1 MTAAADCDIHGGRS
15 RGSLMSIPINLCNEV
30 IRELDFRAQ
39 CSFARAIGY
48 DGLEIAP
55 FTLGATPH
63 DVPTSVIREIRA
75 TAEGEGMPVAG
86 LHWLL
91 AVPEGLS
98 ITTTDDA
105 VWRQTV
111 EVGRYLVMLCAELGG
126 RYLVHG
132 SPEQRRL
139 EAGRETE
146 GRDRAVA
153 YFAAVAAEAEKAGV
167 AYLIEP
173 LARRDTTFINSVDDA
188 LRIVR
193 MVGSPALGTMIDCYA
208 TAADGGDVV
217 ALLKEWLPQ
226 DSVSHIH
233 FNDSD
238 RRGPGEGDLAFAPIV
253 DVLQELGYRGA
264 IGIEPFVY
272 EPDGMAC
279 AARAIGYVRG
289 LMEGHGA
296 R

>member
-1 MTAAADCDIHGGRS
+1 
-15 RGSLMSIPINLCNEV
+15 MSIPINLCNEV

-39 CSFARAIGY
+39 CAFTRAVGY

-55 FTLGATPH
+55 FTLGASPH
-63 DVPTSVIREIRA
+63 DLPKSVIRETRA
-75 TAEGEGMPVAG
+75 TAKGEGMAIAG

-91 AVPEGLS
+91 AAPDGLS
-98 ITTTDDA
+98 ITSADDA
-105 VWRQTV
+105 VWRRTV
-111 EVGRYLVMLCAELGG
+111 DVGRRLVVLCAELGG
-126 RYLVHG
+126 GYLVHG
-132 SPEQRRL
+132 SPGQRRL
-139 EAGRETE
+139 EAGCETE

-173 LARRDTTFINSVDDA
+173 LARQDTAFINSVDEA
-188 LRIVR
+188 LDIVQG
-193 MVGSPALGTMIDCYA
+193 VGSPALGAMIDCYA
-208 TAADGGDVV
+208 TAADGGDIA
-217 ALLKEWLPQ
+217 ALLRQWLPHNA
-226 DSVSHIH
+226 VGHVH
-233 FNDSD
+233 FNDSN
-238 RRGPGEGDLAFAPIV
+238 RRGPGEGNLAFAPIV
-253 DVLQELGYRGA
+253 HALREFGYRGA

-296 R
+296 H

>member
-1 MTAAADCDIHGGRS
+1 MP
-15 RGSLMSIPINLCNEV
+15 IPINLCNEV

-39 CSFARAIGY
+39 CAFARAVGY

-63 DVPTSVIREIRA
+63 DLPRPVIGEIRA
-75 TAEGEGMPVAG
+75 TAEGEGMPIAG

-91 AVPEGLS
+91 AAPEGLS
-98 ITTTDDA
+98 ITSTDDV
-105 VWRQTV
+105 VWRRTV
-111 EVGRYLVMLCAELGG
+111 EVGSRLVMLCAEFGG

-132 SPEQRRL
+132 SPGQRRL
-139 EAGRETE
+139 EAGREAE
-146 GRDRAVA
+146 GRDRAIA
-153 YFAAVAAEAEKAGV
+153 YFAAMAAEAEKAGV

-173 LARRDTTFINSVDDA
+173 LARKDTAFVNSVDDA
-188 LRIVR
+188 LRIVEA
-193 MVGSPALGTMIDCYA
+193 VGLPALGTMIDCYA

-226 DSVSHIH
+226 DSVGHIH
-233 FNDSD
+233 FNDTS

-253 DVLQELGYRGA
+253 DMLQELGYRGA
-264 IGIEPFVY
+264 IGVEPFVY